1 MHPNLITPDILA
13 ERWNIKRSTLNQWR
27 WNGRGPKFL
36 KLGRQIVYRIQD
48 VEEFEN
54 ENVRQYTSEEK
65 RN

>member
-54 ENVRQYTSEEK
+54 ENVRRYTSQEK
-65 RN
+65 SN